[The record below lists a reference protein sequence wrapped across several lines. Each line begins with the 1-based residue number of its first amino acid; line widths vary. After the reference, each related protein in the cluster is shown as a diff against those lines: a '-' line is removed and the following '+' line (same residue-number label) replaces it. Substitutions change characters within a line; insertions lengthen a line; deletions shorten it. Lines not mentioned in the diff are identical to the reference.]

1 MQNVLI
7 FPMATNIG
15 LQENSKRS
23 VFLNRETYIRLMD
36 WGNAD
41 QKRIRGIYLLNQ
53 LVTYIIY
60 IAYPALALYLFMERD
75 KRLWKIVLVPGV
87 SFLLVSVFRAV
98 YDEKRPYVAF
108 DYKPVIQKEKK
119 GKSMPS
125 RHVFSAMILSAAFFY
140 IVPASGI
147 FMFVCAL
154 MLGGYSYG
162 VGWIFV

>member
-1 MQNVLI
+1 M
-7 FPMATNIG
+7 
-15 LQENSKRS
+15 
-23 VFLNRETYIRLMD
+23 NRETYIRLMD

-119 GKSMPS
+119 GKAMPS

-154 MLGGYSYG
+154 LMCVGRVLAGVHYPKDVLVGALLGLGMG
-162 VGWIFV
+162 LVGFYVL

>member
-1 MQNVLI
+1 M
-7 FPMATNIG
+7 
-15 LQENSKRS
+15 
-23 VFLNRETYIRLMD
+23 NRETYIRLMD

-154 MLGGYSYG
+154 LMCVGRVLAGVHYPKDVLVGALLGLGMG
-162 VGWIFV
+162 LVGFYVL

>member
-1 MQNVLI
+1 
-7 FPMATNIG
+7 
-15 LQENSKRS
+15 
-23 VFLNRETYIRLMD
+23 MD

-154 MLGGYSYG
+154 LMCVGRVLAGVHYPKDVLVGALLGLGMG
-162 VGWIFV
+162 LVGFYVL